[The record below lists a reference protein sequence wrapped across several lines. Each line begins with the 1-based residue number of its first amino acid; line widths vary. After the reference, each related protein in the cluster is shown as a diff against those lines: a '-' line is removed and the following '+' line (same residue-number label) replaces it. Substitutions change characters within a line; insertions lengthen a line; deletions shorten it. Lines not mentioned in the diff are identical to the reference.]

1 MANVIY
7 VLVLCAVIGYGF
19 YTQRRTARMLQAVLK
34 QTHTDE
40 LRWTASQ
47 RAALTQATTEEIEK
61 RELDRARK
69 SGPFES

>member
-34 QTHTDE
+34 QTDE

-47 RAALTQATTEEIEK
+47 RAALTQATTQEIEK
-61 RELDRARK
+61 RELERARK